1 MSTLL
6 HGAAAIVSGRLE
18 EPLLVADSILIR
30 DSIIVGVGS
39 FAELAQENPDEIIDV
54 KGGVI
59 APGLVDPHTHPVLG
73 DFTPRQNTLGWVTA
87 HLNGGVTTL
96 ISAGETHW
104 PGRQRTPI
112 GAKSIAMAAAQSSLE
127 LRPGGAK
134 VRGGALLIEPG
145 LTEADFDDMDEAGV
159 RYVGEIGLG
168 TSIDPE
174 RIRGPVEMARA
185 RGWVIPMHVGGASV
199 PGSHVVGSELALA
212 LEPDVVSHANGGPTA
227 RPFSEILD
235 IINHT
240 DAAIEV
246 VQAGNTRALVRI
258 ASHLSNEGMLNR
270 LQIGTDSPSG
280 TGIMPLGILRTI
292 AYCSAFAEIDPAS
305 VIACATGVVSA
316 RYKLDGGVI
325 QVGKPADLVVLDV
338 PRGGA
343 GKTALES
350 FSGGDAPAVALVIVD
365 GEIVVERSRVTPP
378 PRTQPVISARIP
390 NVNTL
395 K

>member
-1 MSTLL
+1 
-6 HGAAAIVSGRLE
+6 
-18 EPLLVADSILIR
+18 
-30 DSIIVGVGS
+30 VGVGT
-39 FAELAQENPDEIIDV
+39 FAELSQENPDKLIDV
-54 KGGVI
+54 KGAVI

-96 ISAGETHW
+96 ISAGESHW

-112 GAKSIAMAAAQSSLE
+112 GAKSIAMAAAQSSLD

-134 VRGGALLIEPG
+134 LHGGALLIEPG
-145 LTEADFDDMDEAGV
+145 LTEADFDEMHEAGV

-174 RIRGPVEMARA
+174 QIRLPIEMARA
-185 RGWVIPMHVGGASV
+185 RGWVIPMHIGGASV
-199 PGSHVVGSELALA
+199 PGSHVVGSELAMA
-212 LEPDVVSHANGGPTA
+212 LNPDVACHANGGPTA
-227 RPFSEILD
+227 RPFYEILD

-258 ASHLSNEGMLNR
+258 ASHLNDEGMLHR

-292 AYCSAFAEIDPAS
+292 AYCSAFAGIDPAA

-325 QVGKPADLVVLDV
+325 QVGRPADIIVLDV
-338 PRGGA
+338 PRGGS
-343 GKTALES
+343 GQSALDS
-350 FSGGDAPAVALVIVD
+350 FAGGDVPAVALVIVD
-365 GEIVVERSRVTPP
+365 GILVVEGSRVTPP
-378 PRTQPVISARIP
+378 PRNLPVISTGSAP
-390 NVNTL
+390 
-395 K
+395 